1 MHVSRR
7 GTGRLLLVALAVA
20 AIGVS
25 GAQAGSKLEPNAEL
39 AAIHWKHEDA
49 LYGASQKASQAQT
62 TAAHLSA
69 AHWKH
74 EDALY
79 RARGDARELLSR
91 LLPGWSSVAAAGIAV
106 FVLTSAIPATGL
118 FGDPFDAPPLQR
130 LGEAL
135 ARDGVPYRD
144 VFVEYP
150 PLAVPLLA
158 LPDVVPGVG
167 YGTAFKVLQALA
179 AVVAI
184 CGASAFAHAA
194 GFSRSRAL
202 FASVSVGAAPA
213 VLGGLALNRFDLSPA
228 ALVIVALALLVRGRT
243 GFSAAV
249 LAVACLV
256 KLTPVVLVPALV
268 AFVHRRHG
276 RRALLRPAAVFTV
289 VGLVVLVP
297 FLVIGQDGLT
307 NSVLYHSERPLHLES
322 TAGGAL
328 AVARSSCAEPQTSV
342 EFTYGSANIAGS
354 TAEALAALS
363 TVAGL
368 AGVLLVAWLL
378 HRGPPTAERLVV
390 AASATT
396 AVAMLF
402 GKVLSPQYATWFIPL
417 VPLVAPPLGI
427 AAVALLAAL
436 LAVTRTVYARI
447 ESVWSLE
454 SSGLALLTARNVIV
468 AALAVL
474 LTAGLARRRTG

>member
-1 MHVSRR
+1 M
-7 GTGRLLLVALAVA
+7 
-20 AIGVS
+20 
-25 GAQAGSKLEPNAEL
+25 
-39 AAIHWKHEDA
+39 
-49 LYGASQKASQAQT
+49 
-62 TAAHLSA
+62 
-69 AHWKH
+69 
-74 EDALY
+74 
-79 RARGDARELLSR
+79 
-91 LLPGWSSVAAAGIAV
+91 
-106 FVLTSAIPATGL
+106 
-118 FGDPFDAPPLQR
+118 
-130 LGEAL
+130 
-135 ARDGVPYRD
+135 
-144 VFVEYP
+144 FVEYP

-213 VLGGLALNRFDLSPA
+213 VLGGLALNRFDLWPA

-328 AVARSSCAEPQTSV
+328 AVARQLRGAETSV

-402 GKVLSPQYATWFIPL
+402 GKVLSPQYATWLIPL
-417 VPLVAPPLGI
+417 VPLVAPPLGL
-427 AAVALLAAL
+427 AAVALLVAL
-436 LAVTRTVYARI
+436 LAVTRTLYARI